1 VSALEPAAHLSIASA
16 LPVCYLRDVPPCVL
30 TSAFGLQRRL
40 RACAFAMAL
49 AAVSV
54 GFVIEARATEG
65 EATPAT
71 APTPSAPPGDG
82 ATAARIIK
90 DVEAKA
96 KDARMAKIVAE
107 PLGTAKKALQRA
119 NSARTVGDAV
129 HARMLDGLA
138 LEWAE
143 VARDLQRAAAAED
156 EALAAA
162 RKARDLDVQ
171 LERAR
176 ALLEETQARR
186 GRAAADLERAE
197 AAAKEAAK
205 TAAGAETERV
215 EKGRKKDTAAPAK
228 DTGAKPGA
236 GGAKPGTG
244 GAKKPAGSGAKRAPK
259 DWNQ

>member
-1 VSALEPAAHLSIASA
+1 LIGVAGEAGASEGEGTPAAL
-16 LPVCYLRDVPPCVL
+16 
-30 TSAFGLQRRL
+30 
-40 RACAFAMAL
+40 
-49 AAVSV
+49 
-54 GFVIEARATEG
+54 
-65 EATPAT
+65 
-71 APTPSAPPGDG
+71 PTPSAPPGDG

-96 KDARMAKIVAE
+96 KDAPAKAKIVAE
-107 PLGTAKKALQRA
+107 PLAAAKKALQRA
-119 NSARTVGDAV
+119 AGARSVGDAV

-156 EALAAA
+156 EALVAA

-171 LERAR
+171 VERAR

-205 TAAGAETERV
+205 KPAGAEADRV
-215 EKGRKKDTAAPAK
+215 EKGRKKDAPAK
-228 DTGAKPGA
+228 DKSAKPGAGGAKPGA
-236 GGAKPGTG
+236 GGAKPGAG
-244 GAKKPAGSGAKRAPK
+244 GVKKPAGSGATGAPK
-259 DWNQ
+259 DWQQ